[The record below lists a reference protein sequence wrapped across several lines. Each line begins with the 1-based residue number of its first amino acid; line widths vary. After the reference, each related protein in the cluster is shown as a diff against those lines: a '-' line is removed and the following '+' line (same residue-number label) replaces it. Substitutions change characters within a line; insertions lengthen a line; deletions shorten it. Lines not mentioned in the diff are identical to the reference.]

1 MCHEKGHE
9 SAHSVEAHLLGR
21 AHNAP
26 HARQLALVFGHV
38 CDDVRLV
45 KGFGEVVAGW
55 KLELNELLTERDDA
69 RGLRLQILATEADTE
84 IELEA

>member
-26 HARQLALVFGHV
+26 HARQLPLVFGHD
-38 CDDVRLV
+38 CDDVWLV

-55 KLELNELLTERDDA
+55 KLNELLTERDDA
-69 RGLRLQILATEADTE
+69 RGVRLQIAATEADTE
-84 IELEA
+84 IELKA